1 MPLAV
6 NRMLQNHPIKK
17 AFSIKHITQHNSIL
31 LKKITSKYRMIV
43 DKKKSHF
50 CIQSSINS
58 KVDIT
63 EHECLLVQVKPCPCS
78 SRW

>member
-1 MPLAV
+1 
-6 NRMLQNHPIKK
+6 
-17 AFSIKHITQHNSIL
+17 
-31 LKKITSKYRMIV
+31 MIV